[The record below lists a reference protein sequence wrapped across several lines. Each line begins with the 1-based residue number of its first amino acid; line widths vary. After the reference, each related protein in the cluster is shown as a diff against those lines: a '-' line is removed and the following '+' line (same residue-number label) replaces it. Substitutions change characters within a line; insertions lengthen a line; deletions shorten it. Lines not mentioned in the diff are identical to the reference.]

1 MKHFALRPLIAG
13 LAALAALGAHAQSST
28 PVFDEATRQLTLPV
42 VRLGGTNFLN
52 VTVRLDQFEVLG
64 VGATE
69 PVEPPPAAGQCTTAN
84 FTREKFYGIVGGM
97 TVQQV
102 NTLMGCAYNPAYTIS
117 MPYFLQFT
125 WQAVDGPA
133 SMSLSV
139 DTSGTRVLASDTKQA
154 SGF

>member
-1 MKHFALRPLIAG
+1 MKLLALRPLIAG
-13 LAALAALGAHAQSST
+13 AAVFAAFGAHAQSIT
-28 PVFDEATRQLTLPV
+28 PIFDEATRQLTLPV
-42 VRLGGTNFLN
+42 VLLGSTNFKN
-52 VTVRLDQFEVLG
+52 VIVRLDQFEVLY
-64 VGATE
+64 VGGAE
-69 PVEPPPAAGQCTTAN
+69 PVGSASATGQCTTAN

-133 SMSLSV
+133 NISLSV